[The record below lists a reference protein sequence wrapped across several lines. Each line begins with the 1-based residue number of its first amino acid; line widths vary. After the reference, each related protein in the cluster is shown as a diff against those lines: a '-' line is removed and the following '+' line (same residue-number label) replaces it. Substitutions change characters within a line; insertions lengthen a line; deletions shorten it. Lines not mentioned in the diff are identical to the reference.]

1 MSDTKSDSR
10 HRLIALF
17 VTVAFHVAVAVL
29 LITLYLQPVASDMER
44 KWPPRGFFGG
54 AVRWRICDGG

>member
-44 KWPPRGFFGG
+44 KWPPWILRRCCSV
-54 AVRWRICDGG
+54 ANM